1 METIKIVEKING
13 LFSSVKEEIYKAEAG
28 LTCDGGRDVKKIGYC
43 VNLTLETVE
52 QARMKNVEMIVTHHD
67 AWEEIYGLKEAC
79 HKKLKEYE
87 ISHYYAHLPLDDCD
101 FGTND
106 SFLKKMKL
114 TGKEKTHQWEGLWFG
129 RIGEWDEPM
138 KIQKFKEEMEEVL
151 GEPVKCWK
159 FGKTDIKRI
168 GLVCGNGGSTECM
181 KESIERGCDTYI
193 TGECNLYS
201 IQYAQLMGI
210 NLIVGSHTFTE
221 FFGVESFA
229 MKIGEMISE
238 LDIIPLPEM
247 HWETLY
253 SPYNL

>member
-1 METIKIVEKING
+1 MEVGKIIGKIDC
-13 LFSSVKEEIYKAEAG
+13 LFSSVKEEIYKVEAG
-28 LTCDGGRDVKKIGYC
+28 LTYDGGRDVKKIGYC

-52 QARMKNVEMIVTHHD
+52 QAKNKNVEMIITHHD

-79 HKKLKEYE
+79 HKKLEEYRM
-87 ISHYYAHLPLDDCD
+87 SHYYAHLPLDDCD

-114 TGKEKTHQWEGLWFG
+114 QGTEKTHPWEGLWFG

-138 KIQKFKEEMEEVL
+138 KIEKFTEEMEEIL
-151 GEPVKCWK
+151 GEPVKCWQ
-159 FGKTDIKRI
+159 FGKTDIQKI

-193 TGECNLYS
+193 TGESNLYT
-201 IQYAQLMGI
+201 IQYAQLMKI

-221 FFGVESFA
+221 FFGIEGLA
-229 MKIGEMISE
+229 MKIKEAVSE
-238 LDIIPLPEM
+238 LEIVPLNER
-247 HWETLY
+247 HWETLKG
-253 SPYNL
+253 